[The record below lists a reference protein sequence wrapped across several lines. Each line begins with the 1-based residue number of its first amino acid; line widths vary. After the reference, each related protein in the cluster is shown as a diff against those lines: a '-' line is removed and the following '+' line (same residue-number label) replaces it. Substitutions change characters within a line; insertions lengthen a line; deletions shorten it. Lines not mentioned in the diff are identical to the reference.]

1 MSYQDRQRR
10 TETSLEVYR
19 MALVWGALCQECHSL
34 AVENCP
40 HCSKDLCESHSFKH
54 DCDRLKARDFAIA
67 G

>member
-1 MSYQDRQRR
+1 
-10 TETSLEVYR
+10 

-40 HCSKDLCESHSFKH
+40 HCSKDLCETHSFKH
-54 DCDRLKARDFAIA
+54 DCDSLKARDFAIA